1 MRATLARPGPWLF
14 GLCFLIFA
22 VQWQALMA
30 WLPTFL
36 IETQDRSLAG
46 AALLTA
52 LFVLATALGSVGSAW
67 LMHLGAARW
76 LLLGIAFTGMGVCAA
91 ALFAPFTPVAA
102 KIPLAV
108 CFALVGGPVPSA
120 CFEGG
125 IAHAPDAA
133 RVAMAAG
140 FVAQGAALGAVLGP
154 PLLAAVTDALG
165 RLGIGMVDHAGLVF
179 PRSCG
184 RCRRAAGR
192 RTPHADLGCG
202 MTSGLLPLPPLRLLV
217 AVAAVAALMLASG
230 AAPAASIRS
239 PPARSPLIRPTVPHT
254 VSAVCTISAG
264 WSSAAASRPSAGCRA
279 SASRRTGGSPPSAT
293 AATGSVPAWCGTAPA
308 ASRTWWRA
316 SSCRSSTRRAAPC
329 AATGATPRRLNACR
343 GGDILVSFESRH
355 RVWRYAAETGGLQGP
370 AQPFPTPKAMQ
381 SAPANGGLE
390 ALTSLADGRILML
403 AQTLKRDDGARAGW
417 LVGARADA
425 LGFHTAPK
433 FLPTDAATLPKG
445 DVLLLSRHFSLLGG
459 AEVRLEGIPA
469 AAIGAGAVLRGALV
483 AHFAPPF
490 TVENFEGVAAVTDED
505 GSVLVYLL
513 SDDNFNI
520 FQRTLLLLF
529 RLDLS

>member
-1 MRATLARPGPWLF
+1 MAPARTRWDIVVLAFAAGYMVGMQVGKVPPALPMLQLELGLSRVIAGLVASSFYGIGALLGVAGGMLVDRMGIRRIVVVGGVTMALASLAGAFATSGPQLLAARIVEGFGFVTLTVAAPKMLVAATDGAARRFILGIWGTYMPVGIALSLVIATVLLEPVGWRGLWFLNTGIILLFLVVFVWSTAPGRWRMPAVGGGVLDGASVRATLARPGPWLF

-165 RLGIGMVDHAGLVF
+165 DWESAWWTMLVWSSLGLAV
-179 PRSCG
+179 
-184 RCRRAAGR
+184 
-192 RTPHADLGCG
+192 
-202 MTSGLLPLPPLRLLV
+202 
-217 AVAAVAALMLASG
+217 VAAVL
-230 AAPAASIRS
+230 
-239 PPARSPLIRPTVPHT
+239 
-254 VSAVCTISAG
+254 
-264 WSSAAASRPSAGCRA
+264 
-279 SASRRTGGSPPSAT
+279 
-293 AATGSVPAWCGTAPA
+293 
-308 ASRTWWRA
+308 
-316 SSCRSSTRRAAPC
+316 
-329 AATGATPRRLNACR
+329 
-343 GGDILVSFESRH
+343 
-355 RVWRYAAETGGLQGP
+355 
-370 AQPFPTPKAMQ
+370 
-381 SAPANGGLE
+381 
-390 ALTSLADGRILML
+390 
-403 AQTLKRDDGARAGW
+403 
-417 LVGARADA
+417 RADA
-425 LGFHTAPK
+425 RLTR
-433 FLPTDAATLPKG
+433 TL
-445 DVLLLSRHFSLLGG
+445 
-459 AEVRLEGIPA
+459 A
-469 AAIGAGAVLRGALV
+469 AA
-483 AHFAPPF
+483 
-490 TVENFEGVAAVTDED
+490 
-505 GSVLVYLL
+505 
-513 SDDNFNI
+513 
-520 FQRTLLLLF
+520 
-529 RLDLS
+529 